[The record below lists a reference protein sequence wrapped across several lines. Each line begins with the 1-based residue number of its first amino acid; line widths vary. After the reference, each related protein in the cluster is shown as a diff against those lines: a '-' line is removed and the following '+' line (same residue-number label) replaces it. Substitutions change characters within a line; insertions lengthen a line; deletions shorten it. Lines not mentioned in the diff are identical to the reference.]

1 MIVGILEDMVT
12 QANTV
17 AAWLEKAGYEVIVRH
32 DGDSFIAL
40 VQNQRVDVL
49 LLDWDVPGKSGVE
62 VMSWVRGQFGGQ
74 MPIVIMTHHDGEE
87 DIVYGLNNGADDYL
101 IKPLREREL
110 IARVGAQARKYYPE
124 QRESKRIEI
133 GHFALDPD
141 AHAALVADVPVELS
155 QREFDLALMLF
166 ENVGRIVPKDALI
179 KRIWGGIDRKYD
191 ATLATYVSKLRS
203 RLGLRSKNGLV
214 ISTIY
219 NHGYRLER
227 V

>member
-1 MIVGILEDMVT
+1 MIVGILEDLVT

-17 AAWLEKAGYEVIVRH
+17 AGWLRKAGYEAVVRH
-32 DGDSFIAL
+32 DGNSFIEL
-40 VQNQRVDVL
+40 VTNERVDVL
-49 LLDWDVPGKSGVE
+49 LLDWDVPGKSGIE
-62 VMSWVRGQFGGQ
+62 VMRWVREKFGWQ
-74 MPIVIMTHHDGEE
+74 LPIVMMTQHDGEE

-110 IARVGAQARKYYPE
+110 IARVGAQARKYHPGQQE
-124 QRESKRIEI
+124 GPRVEI
-133 GHFALDPD
+133 GRFALDPG
-141 AHAALVADVPVELS
+141 AHVAFVDGKPVELS

-166 ENVGRIVPKDALI
+166 ENVGRIMSKDALI
-179 KRIWGGIDRKYD
+179 KRIWGGVDRKYD

-203 RLGLRSKNGLV
+203 SLGLRSKNGLV